1 MLGCVFVHMYEVF
14 FPHVCVCLC
23 VCVCVRVCVYPGV
36 DEEDEG
42 REGTGLELTV
52 DELVTLLAAVLP
64 LPAHVII

>member
-1 MLGCVFVHMYEVF
+1 MFV
-14 FPHVCVCLC
+14 C
-23 VCVCVRVCVYPGV
+23 VCVCVCVYPGV